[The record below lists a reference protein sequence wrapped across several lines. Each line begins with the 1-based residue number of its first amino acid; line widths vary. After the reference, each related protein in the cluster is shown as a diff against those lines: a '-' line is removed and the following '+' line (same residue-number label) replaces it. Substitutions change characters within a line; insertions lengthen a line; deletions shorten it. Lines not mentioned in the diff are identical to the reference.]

1 MYFIGFLICAVGI
14 FITTFILSI
23 LIHAMRYKS
32 FKEVSKF
39 DDTLKDMG
47 GTDHGSN

>member
-1 MYFIGFLICAVGI
+1 MYAVGFLICAIGI

-39 DDTLKDMG
+39 DDTLDSLE
-47 GTDHGSN
+47 GTGHGSN